1 MQFIM
6 TDLFKPAA
14 AHKAAHA
21 FCALVLLLVAAP
33 RSRLCRPQPRTPRRL
48 LPRLLSQPNAA
59 CLATMP
65 CWRR

>member
-6 TDLFKPAA
+6 TDSFKPAA

-33 RSRLCRPQPRTPRRL
+33 RSWAVP
-48 LPRLLSQPNAA
+48 SAA
-59 CLATMP
+59 QDAAP
-65 CWRR
+65 APAPAPIPA